1 MFFRLLMAVLPVMGM
16 HFYMEPELFIEIF
29 PSLGNRRWVFFV
41 IFLSGREL
49 KFLHCVLWGPF
60 SVTLLHLFVL
70 FGMILSA
77 RLSEKNLGASWP
89 PSFHFL
95 SPEQVF
101 WLAKIILMDLVL

>member
-1 MFFRLLMAVLPVMGM
+1 MG
-16 HFYMEPELFIEIF
+16 LFLSF
-29 PSLGNRRWVFFV
+29 
-41 IFLSGREL
+41 FLSGREF

-60 SVTLLHLFVL
+60 SVILLHLFVL

-101 WLAKIILMDLVL
+101 WSAKIMLMDLVL